1 MKMEK
6 IMKPEGWSDEGD
18 PEDWTRGLDV
28 GAGDPD
34 GVAGEPNVDQTRW
47 SSRWY
52 KWLGYVM
59 AGETSEIGESVEF
72 SASPPPACAWHWF
85 RSLVSRSEK
94 EYYDV

>member
-34 GVAGEPNVDQTRW
+34 GVAGEPNVEPDGVVGDTNGW
-47 SSRWY
+47 GTW
-52 KWLGYVM
+52 WLG
-59 AGETSEIGESVEF
+59 
-72 SASPPPACAWHWF
+72 
-85 RSLVSRSEK
+85 RRLR
-94 EYYDV
+94 